1 MMTINLP
8 AIVGVKSTELTEK
21 EIELFAH
28 HAPAGFILFKR
39 NCDTPDQVKKL
50 IKAFHKISGE
60 DCPILIDQEGGR
72 VSRLKE
78 PNFKEF
84 REPSAFK
91 TPEEAY
97 ANAVEMAL
105 QLKNLGITINCT
117 PLADLVFQSTHQVI
131 GDRSFGSDPQYI
143 GEMAAAV
150 IKGHFDSGITPVLK
164 HLPGHGRAIVDSH
177 EELPVVNDS
186 KSTLINTDFR
196 AFQETLSH
204 LSQAQQQKLWGMT
217 AHIVYDQIDNKNCAT
232 QSPEIIHNIIRKHI
246 GFSGTLISD
255 CLTMKALSGSTVEK
269 AQKCL
274 HAGCDI
280 VLHCSGDFDEI
291 ADLLTGL
298 SLSSCK

>member
-8 AIVGVKSTELTEK
+8 AIVGIKGTELAEQ
-21 EIELFAH
+21 ERELFAH
-28 HAPAGFILFKR
+28 HTPAGFILFKR
-39 NCDTPDQVKKL
+39 NCDTPTQIKHL
-50 IKAFHKISGE
+50 IQEFHKVSGE
-60 DCPILIDQEGGR
+60 NCPILIDQEGGR
-72 VSRLKE
+72 VARLKE

-84 REPSAFK
+84 PAPAAFK
-91 TPEEAY
+91 TPAEVY
-97 ANAVEMAL
+97 ANAVEMAR
-105 QLKNLGITINCT
+105 QLKDLGITINCT

-131 GDRSFGSDPQYI
+131 GDRSFGSDPKYI

-177 EELPVVNDS
+177 VELPVVLES
-186 KSTLINTDFR
+186 HSTLASTDFK

-204 LSQAQQQKLWGMT
+204 LSQEQQQRLWGMT
-217 AHIVYDQIDNKNCAT
+217 AHIIYNQIDTKNCAT

-246 GFSGTLISD
+246 GFYGTLISD
-255 CLTMKALSGSTVEK
+255 CLTMKALSGNTVEK
-269 AQKCL
+269 AKKCL
-274 HAGCDI
+274 KAGCNI

-298 SLSSCK
+298 SLSSEK